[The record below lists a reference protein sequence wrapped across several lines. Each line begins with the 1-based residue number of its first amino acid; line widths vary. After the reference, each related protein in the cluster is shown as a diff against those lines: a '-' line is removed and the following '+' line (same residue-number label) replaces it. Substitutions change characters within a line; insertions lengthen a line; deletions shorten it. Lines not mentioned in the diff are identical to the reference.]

1 MFNIINADQVF
12 TVVIFYTLV
21 YNFSLF
27 LFFLTIKQ
35 ISLTNVTTLHFLS
48 DLSSRNDFKRSVI
61 VVLFSMAGIPPFLGF
76 FTKLVI
82 ISTLTNSYL
91 YFLYPL
97 FFVLLF
103 SGLYFYIQNIR
114 LLMTQSSITSC
125 YQKYVHDA
133 FIYHPIILY
142 FLSLIFVILLILGGI
157 FIEDL
162 LLYAQWIVT

>member
-12 TVVIFYTLV
+12 TIVIFYTLV

-35 ISLTNVTTLHFLS
+35 ICLTNVTTLHFLS
-48 DLSSRNDFKRSVI
+48 DLSSRNDFKRSI
-61 VVLFSMAGIPPFLGF
+61 TVVLFSMAGIPPFLGF

-103 SGLYFYIQNIR
+103 SSLYFYVQNIR
-114 LLMTQSSITSC
+114 LLMTQSTITSH

-133 FIYHPIILY
+133 FIYHPIVLY
-142 FLSLIFVILLILGGI
+142 FLSLFFIILLVLGGI
-157 FIEDL
+157 FIEDIL
-162 LLYAQWIVT
+162 AYVQ